1 MPDKEERILAVNDE
15 IDLTSL
21 LSVLLE
27 NFNLLI
33 SIFLATI
40 PVLGIYYLTS
50 TEVFKTQTLLEIQNQ
65 QTA

>member
-1 MPDKEERILAVNDE
+1 MAYLFQIYYKCLRRRKNTAVNDE

-50 TEVFKTQTLLEIQNQ
+50 TEVFKPKHS
-65 QTA
+65 